1 MANKVNIGQN
11 SKVNVKWRLL
21 PIDYSE
27 EAEKSIISKFAK
39 KYGIPKDNIS
49 VEPQYITKSE
59 DGSESVLTSG
69 LVSDIQDPIYQQ
81 SLFRPYLEER
91 GITDYDFDK
100 IIEIDNLIN
109 SKINYDVYDKHMHLH
124 QL

>member
-59 DGSESVLTSG
+59 
-69 LVSDIQDPIYQQ
+69 
-81 SLFRPYLEER
+81 EEAIKKR
-91 GITDYDFDK
+91 FPN
-100 IIEIDNLIN
+100 IIIRSFIP
-109 SKINYDVYDKHMHLH
+109 KQK
-124 QL
+124 